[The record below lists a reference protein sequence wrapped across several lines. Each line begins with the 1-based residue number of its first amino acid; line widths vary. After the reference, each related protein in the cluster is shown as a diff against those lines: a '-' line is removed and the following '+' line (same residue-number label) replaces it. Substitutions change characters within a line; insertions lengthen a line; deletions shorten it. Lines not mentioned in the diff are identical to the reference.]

1 MQIDWRK
8 EFKYQWEQIHGM
20 FHGIHKHLAITLFL
34 MITVAGPVFG
44 AMFIINWIISCI
56 AG

>member
-8 EFKYQWEQIHGM
+8 EFKYQWEQVHGM